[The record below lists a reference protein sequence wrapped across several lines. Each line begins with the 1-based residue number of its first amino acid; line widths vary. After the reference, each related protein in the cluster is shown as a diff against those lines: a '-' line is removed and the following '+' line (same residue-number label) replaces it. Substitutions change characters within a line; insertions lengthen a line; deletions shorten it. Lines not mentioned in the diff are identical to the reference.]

1 MDFPYFHPEQQYKG
15 IDVTRIIDTAFLK
28 NPYPV
33 YSVLR
38 AQSPVHWS
46 EDFCGGAW
54 LFTDYADVMHAL
66 RDPAFS
72 TRRAGGWANTAG
84 ADASARLTDFK
95 RIFSRALLFVDGRQ
109 HSRLRRAMNAG
120 FRPALLE
127 SFRPRIARIVDELT
141 DKLAQETEADF
152 IASFAREL
160 PARVIAGLLGVDESD
175 RNTFF
180 SWSDDIA
187 AFVSSPTPTI
197 DSALRAQESLLALC
211 EYFQALLPQRRQHH
225 RPDLI
230 GMLLEAEEQGL
241 IVTTKELLA
250 QCCTL
255 LFAGHETTRNLLG
268 SGLYTLLQH
277 PQQLQQ
283 LRANPTLMGSAL
295 REMLRFETPVQ
306 YTGRR
311 MKVNMQL
318 HGHNLKKGDLVI
330 PLIGAANRDPKRFRD
345 PDSFDLHRDEGNHL
359 AFGYGPH
366 VCIGAALTYLE
377 AEVAFSTLLHRF
389 PELQLAT
396 DAAEWMENA
405 VYRGFSTLPVRP
417 GRSTSCDL
425 RKIA

>member
-1 MDFPYFHPEQQYKG
+1 M
-15 IDVTRIIDTAFLK
+15 TRIIDAAFLK

-33 YSVLR
+33 YSELR
-38 AQSPVHWS
+38 AQGPVHWN
-46 EDFCGGAW
+46 EEFCGGAW
-54 LFTDYADVMHAL
+54 LLTDYADVMHAL

-84 ADASARLTDFK
+84 IDASVRLTEFK

-109 HSRLRRAMNAG
+109 HSRLRRAMIAG

-127 SFRPRIARIVDELT
+127 SFRPRIERIVDELIDT
-141 DKLAQETEADF
+141 LAQETEADF
-152 IASFAREL
+152 IARFAREL

-175 RNTFF
+175 RQLFF

-187 AFVSSPTPTI
+187 AFVSSPTPTMEI
-197 DSALRAQESLLALC
+197 ALRAQKSLLALC
-211 EYFQALLPQRRQHH
+211 EYFQAVLPQRRHD
-225 RPDLI
+225 RKSDLI
-230 GMLLEAEEQGL
+230 SLLIEAEEQGL

-283 LRANPTLMGSAL
+283 LRGNPALLGSAL
-295 REMLRFETPVQ
+295 KEMLRFETPVQ

-311 MKVNMQL
+311 MKVDMEL
-318 HGHNLKKGDLVI
+318 HGHTLKKGDLVI
-330 PLIGAANRDPKRFRD
+330 LLIGAANRDPKRFSD
-345 PDSFDLHRDEGNHL
+345 PDRFDISRDEGNHL

-366 VCIGAALTYLE
+366 VCIGATLTYLE
-377 AEVAFSTLLHRF
+377 AEVAFGALLRRF

-396 DAAEWMENA
+396 DTAEWLENTL
-405 VYRGFSTLPVRP
+405 YRGLSRLPVYPAGGAPSDR
-417 GRSTSCDL
+417 
-425 RKIA
+425 RKIARAGCPA